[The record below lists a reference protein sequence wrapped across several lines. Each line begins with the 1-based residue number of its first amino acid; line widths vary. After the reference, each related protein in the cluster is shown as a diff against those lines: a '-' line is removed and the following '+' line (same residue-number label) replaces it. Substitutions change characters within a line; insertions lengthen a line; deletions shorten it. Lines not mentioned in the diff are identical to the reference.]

1 VSDTR
6 NQVIDVPEFL
16 RKHVLDGT
24 GLSEG
29 DVNLAAS
36 FFTVRHLDKG
46 SRLLAPGEP
55 CTFGGLVIRGC
66 LRVYFSESDGCERV
80 LYFAP
85 EHWWVTDIESLLLEQ
100 PTTLGIDAV
109 ESTDLLVIDKSSRAL
124 LRSRVPVCDRIF
136 GALTENALLTLQR
149 RLVGSMRRTAAQRY
163 HEFRTL
169 YPGLALRIPQY
180 HIAAYLGISPEFLS
194 KLRKRLLRT
203 EEYQSAV

>member
-1 VSDTR
+1 MAETR
-6 NQVIDVPEFL
+6 NHIIDVPDFL
-16 RKHVLDGT
+16 RRHVFGGV
-24 GLSEG
+24 GLSER
-29 DVNLAAS
+29 DVHLAAS
-36 FFTVRHLDKG
+36 LFSARHLDKG
-46 SRLLAPGEP
+46 ARLLAPGEP

-85 EHWWVTDIESLLLEQ
+85 ERWWVTDIESLLLEQ
-100 PTTLGIDAV
+100 PTSLGIDAV

-203 EEYQSAV
+203 EEY